1 MGPRGLGYYDN
12 RRREKMTFGK
22 TLKERRSQLD
32 LTQQEVAK
40 KLYISRQTISNWEN
54 GKSYPDLDMLIK
66 ISDVYHVS
74 IDSLLKGDQELKKS
88 LDTQKV
94 ESILLPM
101 EYIPLLLNIA
111 TAILTFLVPKN
122 IWVVFVGLELNLI
135 GLALSITNERIN
147 SYISGNEKAGKYFVK
162 LLAIMS
168 IIVIATSVILYFIF
182 GVKTLLKILDI
193 TIIIFITACIFLL
206 IYNSIIDKRS
216 E

>member
-1 MGPRGLGYYDN
+1 MGLGYYDN

-74 IDSLLKGDQELKKS
+74 IDSLLKGDHELKKS

>member
-1 MGPRGLGYYDN
+1 
-12 RRREKMTFGK
+12 MTFGK

-122 IWVVFVGLELNLI
+122 IWVIFVGLGLNLI

-168 IIVIATSVILYFIF
+168 IIVIAASVILYFIF

>member
-1 MGPRGLGYYDN
+1 
-12 RRREKMTFGK
+12 MTFGK

-193 TIIIFITACIFLL
+193 TIIIFITTCIFLL

>member
-1 MGPRGLGYYDN
+1 
-12 RRREKMTFGK
+12 MTFGK

-122 IWVVFVGLELNLI
+122 IWVVFVGLGLNLI

-162 LLAIMS
+162 ILAIMS

>member
-1 MGPRGLGYYDN
+1 
-12 RRREKMTFGK
+12 MTFGK

-94 ESILLPM
+94 ESLLLPM

-206 IYNSIIDKRS
+206 IYNSIIDKKS

>member
-1 MGPRGLGYYDN
+1 
-12 RRREKMTFGK
+12 MTFGK

-74 IDSLLKGDQELKKS
+74 IDSLLKGDHELKKS

-162 LLAIMS
+162 ILAIMS

>member
-1 MGPRGLGYYDN
+1 
-12 RRREKMTFGK
+12 MTFGK

-122 IWVVFVGLELNLI
+122 IWVVFVGLGLNLI

-168 IIVIATSVILYFIF
+168 IIVIAASVILYFIF

>member
-1 MGPRGLGYYDN
+1 
-12 RRREKMTFGK
+12 MTFGK

-122 IWVVFVGLELNLI
+122 IWVIFVGLGLNLI

>member
-1 MGPRGLGYYDN
+1 
-12 RRREKMTFGK
+12 MTFGK

-135 GLALSITNERIN
+135 GIALSITNERIN

-168 IIVIATSVILYFIF
+168 IIVIVTSVILYFIF

-193 TIIIFITACIFLL
+193 TIIIFITTCIFLL

>member
-1 MGPRGLGYYDN
+1 
-12 RRREKMTFGK
+12 MTFGK

-162 LLAIMS
+162 ILAIMS

>member
-1 MGPRGLGYYDN
+1 
-12 RRREKMTFGK
+12 MTFGK

-122 IWVVFVGLELNLI
+122 IWVIFVGLGLNLI

-162 LLAIMS
+162 ILAIMS

>member
-1 MGPRGLGYYDN
+1 
-12 RRREKMTFGK
+12 MTFGK
-22 TLKERRSQLD
+22 ILKERRSQLD
-32 LTQQEVAK
+32 LTQQQVAE

-66 ISDVYHVS
+66 ISDVYQVS

-111 TAILTFLVPKN
+111 AAILTFLVPKN
-122 IWVVFVGLELNLI
+122 IWVLFVGLGLNLI

-147 SYISGNEKAGKYFVK
+147 SYISGDETAGKQFIK

-168 IIVIATSVILYFIF
+168 IITIAVFGALYFIF

-193 TIIIFITACIFLL
+193 TIIILITACVFLL

>member
-1 MGPRGLGYYDN
+1 
-12 RRREKMTFGK
+12 MTFGK

-66 ISDVYHVS
+66 ISDVYQVS

-111 TAILTFLVPKN
+111 TAILTFLAPKN
-122 IWVVFVGLELNLI
+122 IWVIFVGLGLNLI

-168 IIVIATSVILYFIF
+168 IIVIAASVILYFIF

-193 TIIIFITACIFLL
+193 TIIILIIACVFLL

>member
-1 MGPRGLGYYDN
+1 
-12 RRREKMTFGK
+12 
-22 TLKERRSQLD
+22 
-32 LTQQEVAK
+32 
-40 KLYISRQTISNWEN
+40 
-54 GKSYPDLDMLIK
+54 MLIK

-122 IWVVFVGLELNLI
+122 IWVIFVGLGLNLI

-168 IIVIATSVILYFIF
+168 IIVIAASVILYFIF

-193 TIIIFITACIFLL
+193 TIIILITACVFLL
-206 IYNSIIDKRS
+206 IYNSIINKIS

>member
-1 MGPRGLGYYDN
+1 
-12 RRREKMTFGK
+12 
-22 TLKERRSQLD
+22 
-32 LTQQEVAK
+32 
-40 KLYISRQTISNWEN
+40 
-54 GKSYPDLDMLIK
+54 MLIK

-74 IDSLLKGDQELKKS
+74 IDSLLKGDHELKKS

>member
-1 MGPRGLGYYDN
+1 
-12 RRREKMTFGK
+12 MTFGK

-168 IIVIATSVILYFIF
+168 IIVIAASVILYFIF

-193 TIIIFITACIFLL
+193 TIIILITACVFLL
-206 IYNSIIDKRS
+206 IYNSIINKIS

>member
-1 MGPRGLGYYDN
+1 M
-12 RRREKMTFGK
+12 
-22 TLKERRSQLD
+22 
-32 LTQQEVAK
+32 
-40 KLYISRQTISNWEN
+40 
-54 GKSYPDLDMLIK
+54 
-66 ISDVYHVS
+66 
-74 IDSLLKGDQELKKS
+74 KKS

-162 LLAIMS
+162 ILAIMS

-193 TIIIFITACIFLL
+193 TIIIFITACVFLL

>member
-1 MGPRGLGYYDN
+1 
-12 RRREKMTFGK
+12 MTFGK

-32 LTQQEVAK
+32 RTQQEVAK

-74 IDSLLKGDQELKKS
+74 IDSRLKGDQELKKS

-168 IIVIATSVILYFIF
+168 IIVIAASVILYFIF

-193 TIIIFITACIFLL
+193 TIIILITACVFLL
-206 IYNSIIDKRS
+206 IYNSIINKIS

>member
-1 MGPRGLGYYDN
+1 
-12 RRREKMTFGK
+12 MTFGK

-147 SYISGNEKAGKYFVK
+147 SYISGNKKAGKYFVK

>member
-1 MGPRGLGYYDN
+1 
-12 RRREKMTFGK
+12 MTFGK

-168 IIVIATSVILYFIF
+168 IIVIATSVILRLSI
-182 GVKTLLKILDI
+182 LLCK
-193 TIIIFITACIFLL
+193 
-206 IYNSIIDKRS
+206 
-216 E
+216 

>member
-1 MGPRGLGYYDN
+1 
-12 RRREKMTFGK
+12 MTFGK

-74 IDSLLKGDQELKKS
+74 IDSLLKGDHELKKS

>member
-1 MGPRGLGYYDN
+1 
-12 RRREKMTFGK
+12 MTFGK

-147 SYISGNEKAGKYFVK
+147 SYISCNEKAGKYFVK

-193 TIIIFITACIFLL
+193 TIIILITACVFLL
-206 IYNSIIDKRS
+206 IYNSIINKIS

>member
-1 MGPRGLGYYDN
+1 
-12 RRREKMTFGK
+12 MTFGK

-88 LDTQKV
+88 LETQKV

-168 IIVIATSVILYFIF
+168 IIVIAASVILYFIF

-193 TIIIFITACIFLL
+193 TIIILITACVFLL
-206 IYNSIIDKRS
+206 IYNSIINKIS

>member
-1 MGPRGLGYYDN
+1 
-12 RRREKMTFGK
+12 MTFGK

-74 IDSLLKGDQELKKS
+74 IDSLLKGDHELKKS

-122 IWVVFVGLELNLI
+122 IWVIFVGLGLNLI

-162 LLAIMS
+162 ILAIMS

-193 TIIIFITACIFLL
+193 TIIILITACVFLL
-206 IYNSIIDKRS
+206 IYNSIINKIS

>member
-1 MGPRGLGYYDN
+1 
-12 RRREKMTFGK
+12 MTFGK

-32 LTQQEVAK
+32 LTQEEVAK

-135 GLALSITNERIN
+135 GIALSITNERIN

-193 TIIIFITACIFLL
+193 TIIIFITTCIFLL

>member
-1 MGPRGLGYYDN
+1 
-12 RRREKMTFGK
+12 MTFGK

-88 LDTQKV
+88 LDTQKL
-94 ESILLPM
+94 ESILLQM

-168 IIVIATSVILYFIF
+168 IIVISTSVILYFIF

>member
-1 MGPRGLGYYDN
+1 
-12 RRREKMTFGK
+12 MTFGK

-122 IWVVFVGLELNLI
+122 IWVRFVGLGLNLI

-168 IIVIATSVILYFIF
+168 IIVIAASVILYFIF

-193 TIIIFITACIFLL
+193 TIIILITACVFLL
-206 IYNSIIDKRS
+206 IYNSIINKIS

>member
-1 MGPRGLGYYDN
+1 MP
-12 RRREKMTFGK
+12 
-22 TLKERRSQLD
+22 
-32 LTQQEVAK
+32 
-40 KLYISRQTISNWEN
+40 
-54 GKSYPDLDMLIK
+54 
-66 ISDVYHVS
+66 H
-74 IDSLLKGDQELKKS
+74 QELKKS

-122 IWVVFVGLELNLI
+122 IWVIFVGLGLNLI

-168 IIVIATSVILYFIF
+168 IIVIAASVILYFIF

-193 TIIIFITACIFLL
+193 TIIILITACVFLL
-206 IYNSIIDKRS
+206 IYNSIINKIS

>member
-1 MGPRGLGYYDN
+1 
-12 RRREKMTFGK
+12 MTFGK
-22 TLKERRSQLD
+22 TLKEHRSQLD

-122 IWVVFVGLELNLI
+122 IWVVFVGLGLNLI

-168 IIVIATSVILYFIF
+168 IIVISTSVILYFIF

>member
-1 MGPRGLGYYDN
+1 
-12 RRREKMTFGK
+12 MTFGK

-122 IWVVFVGLELNLI
+122 IWVIFVGLGLNLI

-168 IIVIATSVILYFIF
+168 IIVIAASVILYFIF

-193 TIIIFITACIFLL
+193 TIIILITACIFLL

>member
-1 MGPRGLGYYDN
+1 
-12 RRREKMTFGK
+12 MTFGK

-168 IIVIATSVILYFIF
+168 IIVISTSVILYFIF

-193 TIIIFITACIFLL
+193 TIIIFITACISLL

>member
-1 MGPRGLGYYDN
+1 
-12 RRREKMTFGK
+12 
-22 TLKERRSQLD
+22 
-32 LTQQEVAK
+32 
-40 KLYISRQTISNWEN
+40 
-54 GKSYPDLDMLIK
+54 LDMLIK

-168 IIVIATSVILYFIF
+168 IIVIAASVILYFIF

-206 IYNSIIDKRS
+206 I
-216 E
+216 

>member
-1 MGPRGLGYYDN
+1 
-12 RRREKMTFGK
+12 MTFGK

-122 IWVVFVGLELNLI
+122 IWVIFVGLGLNLI

-168 IIVIATSVILYFIF
+168 IIVIAASVILYFIF

-193 TIIIFITACIFLL
+193 TIIILMTACVFLL
-206 IYNSIIDKRS
+206 IYNSIINKIS

>member
-1 MGPRGLGYYDN
+1 
-12 RRREKMTFGK
+12 
-22 TLKERRSQLD
+22 
-32 LTQQEVAK
+32 
-40 KLYISRQTISNWEN
+40 
-54 GKSYPDLDMLIK
+54 MLIK
-66 ISDVYHVS
+66 ISDVYQVS

-122 IWVVFVGLELNLI
+122 IWVVFVGLGLNLI

-168 IIVIATSVILYFIF
+168 IIVISTSVILYFIF

-193 TIIIFITACIFLL
+193 TIIILITACVFLL
-206 IYNSIIDKRS
+206 IYNSIINKIS

>member
-1 MGPRGLGYYDN
+1 
-12 RRREKMTFGK
+12 MTFGK

-122 IWVVFVGLELNLI
+122 IWVIFVGLGLNLI

-168 IIVIATSVILYFIF
+168 IIVISTSVILYFIF

>member
-1 MGPRGLGYYDN
+1 
-12 RRREKMTFGK
+12 MTFGK

-74 IDSLLKGDQELKKS
+74 IDSLLKGDHELKKS

-147 SYISGNEKAGKYFVK
+147 SYISDNEKAGKYFVK

>member
-1 MGPRGLGYYDN
+1 
-12 RRREKMTFGK
+12 MTFGK

-66 ISDVYHVS
+66 ISDVYQVS
-74 IDSLLKGDQELKKS
+74 IDSLLKGDQKLKKS

-122 IWVVFVGLELNLI
+122 IWVIFVGLGLNLI

-168 IIVIATSVILYFIF
+168 IIVIAASVILYFIF

-193 TIIIFITACIFLL
+193 TIIILIIACVFLL